1 MNDGLELGVR
11 QNPQQVVQNEE
22 QLGRQDI
29 TVLYLNMK
37 VKCHR
42 VNIVHRSPLILLT
55 VKG

>member
-42 VNIVHRSPLILLT
+42 VNFIYRSPLILLT